1 MEFMSGSVDDGEQ
14 GEMVRARSTFL
25 PFSLDLQDA
34 VSFKSSHSASL
45 AICHQNRK
53 NLDTALLH
61 SVPTQTEWNQM
72 ER

>member
-14 GEMVRARSTFL
+14 GEMVRARSAFL
-25 PFSLDLQDA
+25 PFSLDLQDV
-34 VSFKSSHSASL
+34 VSFKSSRSASL
-45 AICHQNRK
+45 DICHQNRRHF
-53 NLDTALLH
+53 DTALLH